1 MPRGPRL
8 DAPGTLHHVM
18 VRGIER
24 RRIFE
29 TTADRRD
36 FVARL
41 EAVVGG
47 TGLRVLAWALL
58 PNHVHLLVRTGPQ
71 PLATAMRRLLT
82 GYAVAFN
89 HRHQRHGHL
98 FQNRYKS
105 ILVEEDPYL
114 LELSRYIH
122 LNPLRAQIVRDLAAL
137 DRYPWTGHSALVGRV
152 PRGFQAVAELLG
164 AFGQPGRVARR
175 RYRQFVADGIGQG
188 RRPDL
193 QGGGLR
199 RSAGGWEGL
208 ATLRRGREGW
218 ASDERVLGSGPFVE
232 HLLHSLPAPP
242 VRSRAEAAVSFRAVI
257 DACAAGW
264 GVTAAEVWGGSRR
277 RVVAQARAA
286 ASFVGVSELGLPI
299 AHVARTLGVSP
310 PVVRA
315 GLARG
320 AELLRARGL
329 SGAALVAGEKRK
341 VS

>member
-29 TTADRRD
+29 TPADRRD

-41 EAVVGG
+41 EAVGDA

-58 PNHVHLLVRTGPQ
+58 PNHLHLLVRTGKQ

-105 ILVEEDPYL
+105 ILVEEEPYL
-114 LELSRYIH
+114 LELTRYIH
-122 LNPLRAQIVRDLAAL
+122 LNPLRAQVVRDLPAL

-152 PRGFQAVAELLG
+152 PRRWQAVAEVLG
-164 AFGQPGRVARR
+164 EFGQQVRAARH
-175 RYRQFVADGIGQG
+175 RYRQFVADGLSQG

-199 RSAGGWEGL
+199 RSARGWERLG
-208 ATLRRGREGW
+208 ALRRGREGW
-218 ASDERVLGSGPFVE
+218 AFDERVLGSGRFVE
-232 HLLHSLPAPP
+232 HLRQSLPPP
-242 VRSRAEAAVSFRAVI
+242 PGGVRAAAAATFPTVI
-257 DACAAGW
+257 AACAAGW
-264 GVTAAEVWGGSRR
+264 GVTAAELCGRSRR
-277 RVVAQARAA
+277 RVVAHARAA
-286 ASFVGVSELGLPI
+286 ASYLGVSQLGLPI
-299 AHVARTLGVSP
+299 AHVARTLGVSA
-310 PVVRA
+310 PVVRT

-329 SGAALVAGEKRK
+329 SAAALVAGKKRK
-341 VS
+341 VP